1 MTTYEAVGHWLVKA
15 GERSKTRRRTEPAQ
29 WPQIVWSL
37 VMLLGCLGLLSYAAF
52 LVAEPLGY
60 AAGGISCAVL
70 RWAVDWR
77 RDES

>member
-1 MTTYEAVGHWLVKA
+1 MTTYESVGRLLIKA
-15 GERSKTRRRTEPAQ
+15 GERSKTRRTKSLQ
-29 WPQIVWSL
+29 WPQILWSL
-37 VMLLGCLGLLSYAAF
+37 VMLLASLSLLSYAAF
-52 LVAEPLGY
+52 LIAEPLGY